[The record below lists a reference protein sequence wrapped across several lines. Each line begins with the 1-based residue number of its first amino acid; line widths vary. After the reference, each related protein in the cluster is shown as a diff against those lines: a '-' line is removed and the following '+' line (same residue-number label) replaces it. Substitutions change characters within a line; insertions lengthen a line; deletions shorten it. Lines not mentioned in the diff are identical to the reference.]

1 MRAMILKEL
10 RELRRDRR
18 TLAMLVV
25 MPLTLLIVFGFA
37 ANFAVDELDVAV
49 VGPQAEQ
56 VADRLESLGDG
67 TEGTQGAAG
76 SGTTLD
82 VVLVDPGAGDQVA
95 RDELRDD
102 RADLAVV
109 TGEAATEPP
118 LVLVDGSNLFAAQAA
133 RVLVAGLGD
142 QVSSEILFN
151 PDLETSWVMVPGL
164 VGLILTFIGTIIT
177 SIGLVKEREA
187 GTLEQL
193 AVMPLSSAAVVL
205 GKITPYFLLAC
216 FDMAVVT
223 LVGMGI
229 FGVPFAGSVV
239 AFVLGAA
246 VFLFVVLGMGVLI
259 STVSQT
265 TGQAVQVALMTLLPQ
280 VLLSGMIFP
289 LDAMAAGV
297 RWIAYLLPLTW
308 FTKVS
313 QGVMLRD
320 ASWDYLW
327 LPLTVLAGMA
337 VVVFG
342 AAVLRLGREVSPARA
357 RRHGEPDDARTGPA
371 APAHLEG
378 AR

>member
-1 MRAMILKEL
+1 MRAMILKEF

-25 MPLTLLIVFGFA
+25 MPLMLLVVFGFA

-49 VGPQAEQ
+49 VGPQAEA
-56 VADRLESLGDG
+56 VADRLETSADDL
-67 TEGTQGAAG
+67 GAAG
-76 SGTTLD
+76 ATTTLD
-82 VVLVDPGAGDQVA
+82 VVLVDPGAGEQAA

-102 RADLAVV
+102 GADLAVV
-109 TGEAATEPP
+109 TGETAAETP
-118 LVLVDGSNLFAAQAA
+118 LVLVDGTNLFAAQAA

-142 QVSSEILFN
+142 QVRSEILFN
-151 PDLETSWVMVPGL
+151 PDLETSWVMVPAL

-205 GKITPYFLLAC
+205 GKITPYFLLAS
-216 FDMAVVT
+216 FDMVVVT
-223 LVGMGI
+223 LLGMWI

-239 AFVLGAA
+239 AYALGAA

-265 TGQAVQVALMTLLPQ
+265 TGQAVQVALMALLPQ

-297 RWIAYLLPLTW
+297 RWIAYVLPLTW
-308 FTKVS
+308 FTKIS

-327 LPLTVLAGMA
+327 LPLTVLAVMA

-342 AAVLRLGREVSPARA
+342 AAVLRLGREVSPARQ
-357 RRHGEPDDARTGPA
+357 RRHRDGPA
-371 APAHLEG
+371 GAAPTGSLTPGSLEE